1 MQDELLI
8 EKYTLLNA
16 VKYSGKADLKST
28 MGAIIQTNPK
38 EFKTR
43 IPEIKKMIEKMIS
56 VVNSMSIDDQRA
68 RLLEIDPTSLKQEEK
83 QKKEININ
91 LPNLDRFKEVVLR
104 LAPYPSGPLHIGNS
118 RMVVLNDYCA
128 KKYKGKLHLVFDDT
142 IGSATKIID
151 PNAYDT
157 IPEDLDY
164 LGVKI
169 NETYYK
175 SDRLELFYKYAED
188 IISKNK
194 AYVCTCDGKKWREY
208 YKESKMECPCHNLS
222 IKDNLERWGK
232 MLDGTFPERSAVVRL
247 KTNMAEPD
255 PAIRDPVML
264 RISEREHPRVGDKY
278 RVWPLLEFSWGI
290 DDHELN
296 ISHIIR
302 GKDLRKEGILEEK
315 IWNIYNWKAP
325 SISLYGRMKLKNLT
339 LSKSKS
345 AQLIR
350 EKIYQ
355 DWTDPR
361 TWSLKSLNRRGIKSE
376 AVCKTLLEFG
386 LNPVDVTFSPEH
398 IYSTNRPFIDS
409 DANRLFMVTE
419 PVKIEVSNIPDEI
432 RTASPLIH
440 PEFPTRGKRKIK
452 IVVQDK
458 KSDIF
463 VPKQDIEEIGLNKVL
478 RLKDLMNIIL
488 ESLDKIELNNGK
500 AIFHSRE
507 VSDARQAGAR
517 MIQWTPYHSA
527 IPVEITSVTGDILQG
542 VSEPE
547 INSVK
552 PGQMIQFERFGF
564 CRVEE
569 IGSKIKLIWTHK

>member
-1 MQDELLI
+1 MQDEILI

-16 VKYSGKADLKST
+16 VKYNGKADLKST
-28 MGAIIQTNPK
+28 MGAIIQLNPK

-43 IPEIKKMIEKMIS
+43 IPEIKEMIEKMII
-56 VVNSMSIDDQRA
+56 VVNNLSIDKQRA
-68 RLLEIDPTSLKQEEK
+68 RLLEIDPTSLNQEEK
-83 QKKEININ
+83 KKKEIKIN
-91 LPNLDRFKEVVLR
+91 LPNLDRFREVVLR

-128 KKYKGKLHLVFDDT
+128 KKYKGKLYLVFDDT
-142 IGSATKIID
+142 IGSVTKVID
-151 PNAYDT
+151 PNAYDS

-169 NETYYK
+169 NKTYYK

-194 AYVCTCDGKKWREY
+194 AYVCTCDGKKWRES
-208 YKESKMECPCHNLS
+208 YKNSKKECPCHKLS
-222 IKDNLERWGK
+222 IEDNLERWGK
-232 MLDGTFPERSAVVRL
+232 MLDGTFPERGAVVRL

-264 RISEREHPRVGDKY
+264 RISEREHPRVGRKY

-315 IWNIYNWKAP
+315 IWNIYNWKSP
-325 SISLYGRMKLKNLT
+325 SICLYGRMKLKNLQ

-350 EKIYQ
+350 DKIYK

-361 TWSLKSLNRRGIKSE
+361 TWSLKSLNRRGIKHE
-376 AVCKTLLEFG
+376 AVCKSLLEFG
-386 LNPVDVTFSPEH
+386 LNPVDVTFSPEQ
-398 IYSTNRPFIDS
+398 IYSANRPLVDS

-419 PVKIEVSNIPDEI
+419 PVKIRVSNIPDEI
-432 RTASPLIH
+432 QTACPQTH
-440 PEFPTRGKRKIK
+440 PEFPSRGKRTIKIK
-452 IVVQDK
+452 VQDN
-458 KSDIF
+458 STNIF
-463 VPKQDIEEIGLNKVL
+463 IPKEDVKEVGLKTVV
-478 RLKDLMNIIL
+478 RLKDLMNI
-488 ESLDKIELNNGK
+488 KIESVDKSDPYSAKGN
-500 AIFHSRE
+500 FHS
-507 VSDARQAGAR
+507 
-517 MIQWTPYHSA
+517 H
-527 IPVEITSVTGDILQG
+527 
-542 VSEPE
+542 
-547 INSVK
+547 
-552 PGQMIQFERFGF
+552 
-564 CRVEE
+564 
-569 IGSKIKLIWTHK
+569 